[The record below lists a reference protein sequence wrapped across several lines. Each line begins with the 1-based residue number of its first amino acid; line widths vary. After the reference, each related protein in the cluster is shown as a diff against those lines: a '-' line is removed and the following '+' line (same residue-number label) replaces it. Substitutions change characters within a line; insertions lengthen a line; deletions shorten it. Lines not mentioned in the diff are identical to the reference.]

1 MDWGKGILLVI
12 ITFVGF
18 ILTLVVISVRQDD
31 IHLVTENYYEKE
43 IKYQDQIEREKSAAA
58 LDREVLVFDAQAKVM
73 VLDLPVGA
81 KGNLQ
86 LFRPSDAR
94 LDQELALDITN
105 EGKTTV
111 PLEKLKSGYWRVQLT
126 WTENGVEFYEEK
138 KISL

>member
-1 MDWGKGILLVI
+1 MDWGKGILITI
-12 ITFVGF
+12 IAFVGF

-43 IKYQDQIEREKSAAA
+43 IKYQDQIEREKSAAG
-58 LDREVLVFDAQAKVM
+58 LDREVLVFDADSKSM

-94 LDQELALDITN
+94 LDQELALDIIE

-126 WTENGVEFYEEK
+126 WIENGVEFYQEK

>member
-12 ITFVGF
+12 IAFVGF

-58 LDREVLVFDAQAKVM
+58 LDREVLVFDAQAKAV

-94 LDQELALDITN
+94 LDQELSLDITN

>member
-1 MDWGKGILLVI
+1 MDWGKGILLTI
-12 ITFVGF
+12 IAFVGF

-43 IKYQDQIEREKSAAA
+43 IKYQEHIEREKSAAG
-58 LDREVLVFDAQAKVM
+58 LDREVLVFDSETKSM
-73 VLDLPVGA
+73 LLDLPVGA
-81 KGNLQ
+81 MGNLQ

-94 LDQELALDITN
+94 LDQEFPLDIT
-105 EGKTTV
+105 EVGKTTV
-111 PLEKLKSGYWRVQLT
+111 PLGKLKSGYWRVQLT

>member
-1 MDWGKGILLVI
+1 MDWGKGILLTI
-12 ITFVGF
+12 IAFVGF

-43 IKYQDQIEREKSAAA
+43 IKYQDQIEREKSAAG
-58 LDREVLVFDAQAKVM
+58 LDREVLVFDSQSKSM
-73 VLDLPVGA
+73 QLDLPVGA

-94 LDQELALDITN
+94 LDQELSLDIT
-105 EGKTTV
+105 EVGKTTV
-111 PLEKLKSGYWRVQLT
+111 PLDKLKSGYWRVQLT
-126 WTENGVEFYEEK
+126 WTENGVEFYKEK

>member
-1 MDWGKGILLVI
+1 MDWGKGILLTI
-12 ITFVGF
+12 IVFVGF

-43 IKYQDQIEREKSAAA
+43 LKYQDQIDRESSAAG
-58 LDREVLVFDAQAKVM
+58 LDREVLVFDSEAKSM

-81 KGNLQ
+81 KGNLK
-86 LFRPSDAR
+86 LFRPSDER
-94 LDQELALDITN
+94 LDQELLLDILQ

-111 PLEKLKSGYWRVQLT
+111 PLEKLKSGYWKVQLT
-126 WTENGVEFYEEK
+126 WTENGVDFYQEK

>member
-1 MDWGKGILLVI
+1 MDWGKGILLTI
-12 ITFVGF
+12 IAFVGF
-18 ILTLVVISVRQDD
+18 IMTLVVISVRQDD

-43 IKYQDQIEREKSAAA
+43 IKYQDQIEREKSAAG
-58 LDREVLVFDAQAKVM
+58 LDREVLIFDSQTKSM
-73 VLDLPVGA
+73 LLDLPVGA

-94 LDQELALDITN
+94 LDQELELDITQ

-111 PLEKLKSGYWRVQLT
+111 PLEKLKSGYWRIQLT

>member
-12 ITFVGF
+12 IAFVGF

-43 IKYQDQIEREKSAAA
+43 IKYQDQIEREKSAAG
-58 LDREVLVFDAQAKVM
+58 LDREVLVYDDQTKAVT
-73 VLDLPVGA
+73 LDLPVGA
-81 KGNLQ
+81 KGNLH

-94 LDQELALDITN
+94 LDQGLGLEIT
-105 EGKTTV
+105 ESGKITI
-111 PLEKLKSGYWRVQLT
+111 PLQKLKSGYWRIQLT
-126 WTENGVEFYEEK
+126 WTENGIEFYEEK

>member
-1 MDWGKGILLVI
+1 MDWGKGILLTI
-12 ITFVGF
+12 IGFVAF
-18 ILTLVVISVRQDD
+18 MVTLVVISVKQDD

-58 LDREVLVFDAQAKVM
+58 LDRTVLEFDNSSKM
-73 VLDLPVGA
+73 LLLDLPVGA

-94 LDQELALDITN
+94 LDQEVPLDITS
-105 EGKTTV
+105 EGKTSI

-126 WTENGVEFYEEK
+126 WTENGTEYYEEQ
-138 KISL
+138 KITI

>member
-1 MDWGKGILLVI
+1 MDWGKGILLTI
-12 ITFVGF
+12 IVFVGF

-43 IKYQDQIEREKSAAA
+43 LKYQDQIDRESSAAG
-58 LDREVLVFDAQAKVM
+58 LDREVLVFDAVSKSM

-81 KGNLQ
+81 KGDLK
-86 LFRPSDAR
+86 LFRPSDER
-94 LDQELALDITN
+94 LDQELLLDILQ

-111 PLEKLKSGYWRVQLT
+111 PLEKLKAGYWKVQLT
-126 WTENGVEFYEEK
+126 WTENGVDFYQEK

>member
-1 MDWGKGILLVI
+1 MDWGKGILLTI
-12 ITFVGF
+12 IAFVGF
-18 ILTLVVISVRQDD
+18 ILTLVIISVRQDD

-43 IKYQDQIEREKSAAA
+43 IKYQDQIDRETSAAG
-58 LDREVLVFDAQAKVM
+58 LNREVLVFDSQSKTV

-94 LDQELALDITN
+94 LDQELSLDILE

-111 PLEKLKSGYWRVQLT
+111 PLEKLKAGYWKVQLT
-126 WTENGVEFYEEK
+126 WTENGVDFYQEK